1 MLIIGGI
8 TIYMIGLAT
17 GIYFATQ
24 IEKDINKRI
33 K

>member
-1 MLIIGGI
+1 MLVVGGLTLYI
-8 TIYMIGLAT
+8 VGVVT
-17 GIYFATQ
+17 GIYFTTQ

>member
-1 MLIIGGI
+1 MLIVGGI
-8 TIYMIGLAT
+8 TIYMIGLVT

-24 IEKDINKRI
+24 IEKDINHRI

>member
-1 MLIIGGI
+1 MLIVGGI
-8 TIYMIGLAT
+8 TIYMIGVVT
-17 GIYFATQ
+17 GIYFASQ